1 MPRVIAV
8 RFREAGKLYFFS
20 PNNLTLH
27 IGDSVIVETSLGI
40 DLGHIAEEMLEVP
53 QERIREPLRSVL
65 RNATEED
72 LSRYQEKKLKEKEAY
87 LICTEKIENHRLD
100 MNLVEAEYSFD
111 GKKLIFYFTADG
123 RVDFRDLVKE
133 LASIFRTRI
142 ELRQIGV
149 RDQARMAG
157 GLGLCGR
164 ELCCCSFLSDFMPVS
179 IKMAKTQGLSMNP
192 NKISGACGRLMCCLK
207 FEQHAYE
214 DAQSRLPEQGDFV
227 STPNGKGVVQSVDY
241 LRETVR
247 VILDL
252 EGTTDICTVPCSD
265 VEMITAKRK
274 RKQSPQKKC
283 NGCPSSGSGKNCQE
297 KKHTKDMENMISSVN
312 PVEHDFEIVAEEAF
326 LEE

>member
-8 RFREAGKLYFFS
+8 RFREAGKLYYFS
-20 PNNLTLH
+20 PNNIELH
-27 IGDSVIVETSLGI
+27 IGDAVIVETSIGI
-40 DLGHIAEEMLEVP
+40 DLAHVAEEMLEVP
-53 QERIREPLRSVL
+53 QERIREPFCNILRKAES
-65 RNATEED
+65 ED
-72 LSRYQEKKLKEKEAY
+72 LLKYEEKREKERDAY
-87 LICTEKIENHRLD
+87 SICTEKVEKHKLE

-164 ELCCCSFLSDFMPVS
+164 ELCCCSFLSDFAPVS

-207 FEQHAYE
+207 FEQNAYE
-214 DAQSRLPEQGDFV
+214 DAQSRLPEQGDFI
-227 STPNGKGVVQSVDY
+227 STSQGKGIVQSVDY
-241 LRETVR
+241 LKETVR
-247 VILDL
+247 VVL
-252 EGTTDICTVPCSD
+252 ERDGSTDIYNAHCSE
-265 VEMITAKRK
+265 VEIISSKRK
-274 RKQSPQKKC
+274 KKQAPVKKCSGCSASDAEKSCQKKKTPEK
-283 NGCPSSGSGKNCQE
+283 NKNYSSGDS
-297 KKHTKDMENMISSVN
+297 
-312 PVEHDFEIVAEEAF
+312 VEHEFKKVAEEPF
-326 LEE
+326 LDI